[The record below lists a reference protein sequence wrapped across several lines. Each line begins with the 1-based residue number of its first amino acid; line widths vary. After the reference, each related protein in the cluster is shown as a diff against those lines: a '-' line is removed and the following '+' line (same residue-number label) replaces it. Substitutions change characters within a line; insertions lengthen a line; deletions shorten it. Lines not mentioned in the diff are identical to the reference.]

1 MAKFPDNPGF
11 TSVLRLIRME
21 GDIHDLEIEG
31 DVPTDLNGAF
41 YRVHPDPQFA
51 PKFDDDQFFNGDGMV
66 SMFRIRGGRIDFR
79 QRYAQTD
86 RFKLEKKA
94 GRALFGAYRNPL
106 TDDESVKGRIR
117 GTANTN
123 VLVHAGK
130 LYAMKEDSPCL
141 LMDPATLET
150 EGYTDFGGDLRLPTF
165 SAHPKIDPLNGN
177 FCGFGYATKGPL
189 TKDVSYFEIDPAG
202 KVVKQIDFEAPYYTM
217 LHDFAITED
226 YAVFN
231 ISPYT
236 SSWEQLERNAP
247 HFMYDTDLPSYL
259 GVLRRDGDGGDIRW
273 FKKEPSFCGCHVMN
287 AFQEGTK
294 VHLDLPISEN
304 NSLPFFPDI
313 NGKPFDTMA
322 ARTYLSRLT
331 VDVAANSD
339 ELSDIK
345 KIGETCG
352 EFPRIDDRYAGRPYR
367 HGWMVTYD
375 FDKPYNGPA
384 GPFAGV
390 LNSLTHFDLETGVEQ
405 GWWAGPDSG
414 VQEPCFIPRSPGAE
428 EGDGYLVALV
438 DNHITNYSD
447 LCIFEARNLAKGPLA
462 RAKLPIRLRQ
472 GLHGNWVD
480 GANLAA

>member
-11 TSVLRLIRME
+11 TSVLRLVRLE

-66 SMFRIRGGRIDFR
+66 SMFRIRDGRIDFR

-86 RFKLEKKA
+86 RFKLEREA

-141 LMDPATLET
+141 LMDPDTLET
-150 EGYTDFGGDLRLPTF
+150 EGYTDFGGDLTLPTF
-165 SAHPKIDPLNGN
+165 SAHPKIDPLTGN

-189 TKDVSYFEIDPAG
+189 TTDVSYFEIDPAG

-247 HFMYDTDLPSYL
+247 HFMYDTALPSYL

-405 GWWAGPDSG
+405 SWWAGPDSG
-414 VQEPCFIPRSPGAE
+414 VQEPCFIPRGPGAE